1 MLFAL
6 RRGPGVRS
14 GIRTGLFHA
23 AGAVGGF
30 AMGPLA
36 ALLILLI
43 KDLTGLLHS
52 NSMGVGEI
60 AIS

>member
-1 MLFAL
+1 
-6 RRGPGVRS
+6 
-14 GIRTGLFHA
+14 
-23 AGAVGGF
+23 VGGF